1 MLLLGE
7 ILVSKGLVREEYI
20 WEAFDKQET
29 CCKKLGE
36 ILIEMGHLD
45 AKTLTRVLQE
55 QAAVPLTYK
64 KGQLRDWM
72 YMP

>member
-7 ILVSKGLVREEYI
+7 ILVRKGLVSEEHI
-20 WEAFDKQET
+20 LEAFDRQET

-45 AKTLTRVLQE
+45 ATTLTQVLQE

>member
-1 MLLLGE
+1 VLLLGE
-7 ILVSKGLVREEYI
+7 ILVRKGIVREEHI

-29 CCKKLGE
+29 CSKKLGE

-45 AKTLTRVLQE
+45 AKTLAQILQE